1 MTVEPQHPKPEH
13 FILHISDTHFVADN
27 DLLHGSVDS
36 DENLRQLFRDFV
48 KAQVKPEAMVF
59 TGDLADTG
67 HPDAYVRLRNIVEPV
82 AKELGAEIIWV
93 MGNHDERSAF
103 RSGLLDS
110 DAGQESVDM
119 VHDVNGLRIIA
130 LDSTVPGKHHG
141 ELSNEQLDWLQDV
154 LSTPAPQGT
163 LIALHHPPVPS
174 PLDIMAKF
182 ELREQSRFEKVIE
195 GTDVRGILAGHLH
208 YSTFSTFAGVP
219 VSVASAT
226 CYTQDLNVPRDT
238 MRGQNGAQ
246 AFNLI
251 HVYEDRL
258 LSSVVPIGEFSTVYS
273 VTAEQMA
280 AYQEMSLEKVTA
292 AMSADYALDAAEE
305 SDVEPA
311 TGDELAASSR

>member
-1 MTVEPQHPKPEH
+1 MTNEAQHPAPEH
-13 FILHISDTHFVADN
+13 FILHISDTHFVADD

-67 HPDAYVRLRNIVEPV
+67 RPDAYVRLRNIVEPV
-82 AKELGAEIIWV
+82 AEELGAKIIWV
-93 MGNHDERSAF
+93 MGNHDERAAF
-103 RSGLLDS
+103 RAGLLGS

-130 LDSTVPGKHHG
+130 LDSTVPGLHHG
-141 ELSNEQLDWLQDV
+141 EISDEQLEWLANV
-154 LSTPAPQGT
+154 LATPAPHGT

-174 PLDIMAKF
+174 PLEIMAMV

-246 AFNLI
+246 AFNLV
-251 HVYEDRL
+251 HLYQDRVL
-258 LSSVVPIGEFSTVYS
+258 NSVVPIGEFSTVYS
-273 VTAEQMA
+273 VSAEQMA
-280 AYQEMSLEKVTA
+280 AYQKMSLEDATA
-292 AMSADYALDAAEE
+292 AMRADYVP
-305 SDVEPA
+305 DVEPA
-311 TGDELAASSR
+311 PADANFAGTAR